1 MTQDEAKRLVARRA
15 VEFVENGMVVGLGTG
30 TTATLFIRELAAR
43 KLDIRCVAS
52 SDASHDLA
60 KSLGMRVETLVEL
73 PELDLYIDGAD
84 EVARANWGGPG
95 ARLDLIKGG
104 GGALL
109 REKIVAS
116 AAREFICVVDSTKVV
131 ERLGKFPL
139 PVEVIKMALPLVEP
153 RLAALGLNPKL
164 RRAKGSLHGQMP
176 ARAASA
182 GSAKAGA
189 VAYPEAKAVVYS
201 EAEAKVL
208 GAEARALAFPEAKG
222 VAYPEATAMAVA
234 AKGEERPYRTDEGNY
249 ILDCACGRIED
260 PEVLAA
266 EIRSIVGV
274 VEHGL
279 FLGMA
284 TLALVAG
291 DNGVTELRP

>member
-15 VEFVENGMVVGLGTG
+15 VEFVKDGMVVGLGTG

-43 KLDIRCVAS
+43 GLKIRCVAS
-52 SDASHDLA
+52 SDASHELA
-60 KSLGMRVETLVEL
+60 KSLGMDVATLTEL
-73 PELDLYIDGAD
+73 PELDVYIDGAD
-84 EVARANWGGPG
+84 EIARVPG
-95 ARLDLIKGG
+95 LGFGLIKGG

-116 AAREFICVVDSTKVV
+116 AAKSFIVVADSTKLV
-131 ERLGKFPL
+131 EVLGKFPL
-139 PVEVIKMALPLVEP
+139 PVEVVKMALPVVQP

-164 RRAKGSLHGQMP
+164 RQAKSGSGPFL
-176 ARAASA
+176 
-182 GSAKAGA
+182 
-189 VAYPEAKAVVYS
+189 
-201 EAEAKVL
+201 
-208 GAEARALAFPEAKG
+208 
-222 VAYPEATAMAVA
+222 
-234 AKGEERPYRTDEGNY
+234 TDEGNY

-260 PEVLAA
+260 PVRTAA
-266 EIRSIVGV
+266 AIRAIVGV

-291 DNGVTELRP
+291 ENGVSEYRP